1 MTTRNVELMSIIV
14 DELANKKTF
23 SQALK
28 TVYVKRSVGIPFNT
42 KEMNI
47 EVEKLGL
54 TTRSLW
60 ALKRTHLDT
69 VNDVIEHISEKGV
82 KNIKNFGVACGT
94 EVFEAILDWCWNHMT
109 KEQQTEFLIDTV
121 VRNSGNVRA

>member
-14 DELANKKTF
+14 DELANNKTF

-28 TVYVKRSVGIPFNT
+28 TVYVKRSVAIPFNN
-42 KEMNI
+42 KEMDI
-47 EVEKLGL
+47 EIERLGL

-69 VNDVIEHISEKGV
+69 IKDVIEYISERGV
-82 KNIKNFGVACGT
+82 KSIRNFGITCGT
-94 EVFEAILDWCWNHMT
+94 EVFEAILDWCWHHMT

-121 VRNSGNVRA
+121 IRNSGNVRA